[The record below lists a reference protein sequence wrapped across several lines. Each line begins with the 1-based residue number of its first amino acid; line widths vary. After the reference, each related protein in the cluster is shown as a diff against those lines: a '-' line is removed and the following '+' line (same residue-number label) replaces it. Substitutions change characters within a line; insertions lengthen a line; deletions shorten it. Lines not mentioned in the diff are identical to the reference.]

1 VLILLVNDKQDRILQ
16 TALGLFAAKGLAV
29 PTAKIAKKAGVAN
42 GTLFNYFPTKQDL
55 IDALYLNNKKEV
67 AQLLLAGGAGKAKSL
82 KESSFVVW
90 NSYVRWAITNPL
102 KHKVMNLFKTAH
114 VLSPKV
120 LAEADDIFKPLHA
133 LVQKG
138 IKKGEVMN
146 ISLDYWY
153 QIKAAQM
160 GVSIDQALGRNL
172 KGKVLAAHI
181 RTGFDIYWRGVA
193 A

>member
-1 VLILLVNDKQDRILQ
+1 MNGKQDHILQ
-16 TALGLFAAKGLAV
+16 TALGLFAAEGLAV
-29 PTAKIAKKAGVAN
+29 PTAKIARKAGVAN

-67 AQLLLAGGAGKAKSL
+67 AQLLQAGGAGNAKSL

-90 NSYVRWAITNPL
+90 NSYVRWAIANPL

-120 LAEADDIFKPLHA
+120 LAEADDIFKPLHT
-133 LVQKG
+133 LVKNG

-146 ISLDYWY
+146 LGLDYLY
-153 QIKAAQM
+153 QIKA
-160 GVSIDQALGRNL
+160 
-172 KGKVLAAHI
+172 
-181 RTGFDIYWRGVA
+181 
-193 A
+193 